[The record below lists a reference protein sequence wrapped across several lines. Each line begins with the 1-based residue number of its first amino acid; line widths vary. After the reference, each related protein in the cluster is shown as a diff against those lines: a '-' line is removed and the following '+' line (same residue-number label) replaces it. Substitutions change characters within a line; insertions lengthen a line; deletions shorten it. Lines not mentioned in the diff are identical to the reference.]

1 MMLVAMILLAAVVL
15 SGPSLSQT
23 QRTAPRSRSEAIRK
37 RQEMLSAKR
46 MERLKRVR
54 EQAMA
59 KSMKQSMQQAREQ
72 SLREAMQAGDAQWR
86 IIRSK
91 LMKVDDLQ
99 KEARV
104 AVGIR
109 DARWVTTTETSR
121 GNRAGSSTP
130 VTNTTRSYEDWSYTK
145 SWERETEH
153 TRAQRACDELV
164 ALLEADDAT
173 DEHRAEKM
181 NALRQARQQAA
192 KELAAAQQELRKVL
206 SLRQQATLVMMG
218 LLN

>member
-1 MMLVAMILLAAVVL
+1 MLGAMILLAAAVL

-59 KSMKQSMQQAREQ
+59 KSMKQSMRQATEQ
-72 SLREAMQAGDAQWR
+72 SFREALQASDTQWR
-86 IIRSK
+86 IIMPK

-121 GNRAGSSTP
+121 GN
-130 VTNTTRSYEDWSYTK
+130 
-145 SWERETEH
+145 
-153 TRAQRACDELV
+153 
-164 ALLEADDAT
+164 
-173 DEHRAEKM
+173 
-181 NALRQARQQAA
+181 
-192 KELAAAQQELRKVL
+192 
-206 SLRQQATLVMMG
+206 
-218 LLN
+218 